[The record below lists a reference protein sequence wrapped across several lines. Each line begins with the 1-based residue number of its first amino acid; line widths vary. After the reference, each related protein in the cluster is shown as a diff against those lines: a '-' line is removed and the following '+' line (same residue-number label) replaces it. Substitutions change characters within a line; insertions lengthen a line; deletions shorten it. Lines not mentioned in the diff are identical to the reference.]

1 MARVV
6 SREVVLDSVQAEPV
20 ANHANWDVTP
30 DGRFIFVEPVAGNR
44 FLMVSDWAPRGET
57 ARR

>member
-1 MARVV
+1 MV